1 MTHTPMEA
9 AAIIMNGEL
18 HLETAFGAKSQAG
31 IAAIISD
38 TTAAPELLEALQVLL
53 PVAELFEKQAG
64 KGVSSRRGGAVFA
77 KARAAIA
84 KATEE
89 AK

>member
-38 TTAAPELLEALQVLL
+38 TTAAPELLEALQL
-53 PVAELFEKQAG
+53 AQATIERLKPHTHG
-64 KGVSSRRGGAVFA
+64 PFSSVDGTLDVI
-77 KARAAIA
+77 RAAIA